1 MDYKTIGEIIAIAGG
16 IISIA
21 GVIPVVTRHIIRQW
35 HRKGRYMSEYAK
47 HSFFYP
53 LSFAKKILRKNI
65 ELAYG
70 ESEFINYA
78 SALVKNYY
86 SDDVTKI
93 KLMIGKIITEL
104 DLPYKE
110 IINYITHPEASTAIK
125 DRCIDSRFE
134 LGKKYLELTQ
144 ANFDDFVR
152 AKPKTT
158 DGPALRLQSLRQVEG
173 DKYECVL
180 QSAGYFDQVRTNLS
194 LDYPIDLGRSMRTE
208 DLTNN
213 KQLKPLHES
222 ILANTI
228 GVSAIW
234 VTPRKHRGKKLQ
246 YQVFLRPRSRQTGV
260 FYDMLGTVSGVVE
273 PPANDEFAYDTLEEY
288 AKKEITREFYEET
301 GYNEYMVS
309 KSLPENKIKVVPL
322 AFTRELIRGG
332 KPQFFFLIITPE
344 ISDTELS
351 IYFKKSF
358 NGAEEFRNNIDSR
371 IINYRMSPETQTNF
385 LYALAYIQR
394 FEKLEYIDLN
404 D

>member
-1 MDYKTIGEIIAIAGG
+1 
-16 IISIA
+16 
-21 GVIPVVTRHIIRQW
+21 
-35 HRKGRYMSEYAK
+35 
-47 HSFFYP
+47 
-53 LSFAKKILRKNI
+53 
-65 ELAYG
+65 
-70 ESEFINYA
+70 
-78 SALVKNYY
+78 
-86 SDDVTKI
+86 
-93 KLMIGKIITEL
+93 
-104 DLPYKE
+104 
-110 IINYITHPEASTAIK
+110 
-125 DRCIDSRFE
+125 
-134 LGKKYLELTQ
+134 
-144 ANFDDFVR
+144 
-152 AKPKTT
+152 
-158 DGPALRLQSLRQVEG
+158 
-173 DKYECVL
+173 
-180 QSAGYFDQVRTNLS
+180 
-194 LDYPIDLGRSMRTE
+194 
-208 DLTNN
+208 
-213 KQLKPLHES
+213 
-222 ILANTI
+222 
-228 GVSAIW
+228 
-234 VTPRKHRGKKLQ
+234 
-246 YQVFLRPRSRQTGV
+246 
-260 FYDMLGTVSGVVE
+260 MLGTVSGVVE